1 MGADIYKGC
10 EFLKP
15 HFDLADETSGLAV
28 TTAMFQGPEE
38 DLKQTQI
45 TQPAL
50 YTHSLAVYQLIGDI
64 LSADVY
70 AGHSLGEFCALAAAE
85 VFSIEDGLKLV
96 SKRGALMSQAREGTM
111 AAIIGLDDDA
121 VISICNDAREVWPA
135 NFNSPGQVVISGSPS
150 GIGKA
155 CEMAKEAGAKR
166 ALPLPVSGAFHTPYM
181 ERAAAEFRTYL
192 DGFNFNPPQGKVI
205 PNVTGEA
212 TDDPALIKN
221 MLAKQLI
228 SPVRWTKTMQTMV
241 SLGVTDIYEL
251 GSGKVL
257 CGLVKRGMPDV
268 SATPIGTLEQIDA
281 LLSG

>member
-1 MGADIYKGC
+1 MGADIYEKR
-10 EFLKP
+10 ESLKP

-28 TTAMFQGPEE
+28 RRAMFEGPDE

-205 PNVTGEA
+205 PNVAGEA